1 MTRAKISKINVCN
14 DTDLLDARPMKIWF
28 SYDRNNNEYCYLLV
42 DKHVCPYSLASG
54 IENTQV
60 HSRSKVCQKLQTMI
74 LMGLKS
80 R

>member
-1 MTRAKISKINVCN
+1 MTRAKISEINACN
-14 DTDLLDARPMKIWF
+14 DTDLLDARPIKIWL

-60 HSRSKVCQKLQTMI
+60 HLKNYNTVLI
-74 LMGLKS
+74 LC
-80 R
+80 